1 MSEEAKEM
9 DTQSLSIQLMFDYD
23 LQKFVCSCGKQYK
36 TLGFFKRH
44 LVNIHNWVF
53 RDNVDPTPD
62 SSCESL
68 TPDSCE
74 KKPYK
79 KNSSRNQ
86 RENVELK
93 QTSHRT

>member
-44 LVNIHNWVF
+44 LVNIHN
-53 RDNVDPTPD
+53 
-62 SSCESL
+62 
-68 TPDSCE
+68 
-74 KKPYK
+74 
-79 KNSSRNQ
+79 
-86 RENVELK
+86 
-93 QTSHRT
+93 